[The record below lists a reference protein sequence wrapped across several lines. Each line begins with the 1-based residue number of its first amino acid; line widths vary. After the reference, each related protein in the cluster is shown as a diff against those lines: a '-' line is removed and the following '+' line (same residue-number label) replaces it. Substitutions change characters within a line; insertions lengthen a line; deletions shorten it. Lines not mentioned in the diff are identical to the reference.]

1 MRRSWVSVLHEAISA
16 AFSRVDSEPLLVRI
30 GVSAGKIDPFE
41 WLAGQ
46 SQTNRIIW
54 HSRHHNEIVFTCGA
68 AKEVSGS
75 GPETNSNIEMRIQDV
90 LGRPGDD
97 MRFFGGMRFDRTRPS
112 DELWRSFSGYRFV
125 LPRFEL
131 IARRDQVQVYCNL
144 VFPEDIKKRQSILA
158 DILSLEVSDSAPE
171 QSRNFLS
178 PVVRVNHPEQGV
190 WKERINWALE
200 KFENNDLEKVVLARR
215 ADFEFVE
222 PIKPFLLLK
231 KLIASTPNCFHY
243 YFEASDG
250 SAFLG
255 ATPERL
261 FYRNGLLI
269 ESEAVAGTQPRGATL
284 IDDEH
289 FRASLLTSE
298 KELREHAFVREFIR
312 DILDPLCESVS
323 IDHEASEMKLTMGR
337 HLVSRITGVLLPG
350 VSDMKLLDQL
360 HPTPAVGGFPGTESI
375 DVIREVEEFDRG
387 WYAGPVGWI
396 GQDSAH
402 FAVALRC
409 GLVRGKTISL
419 FSGAGIVR
427 GSEPESEWKEI
438 EQKILD
444 FINVLELDMEQVG

>member
-1 MRRSWVSVLHEAISA
+1 M
-16 AFSRVDSEPLLVRI
+16 RI

-215 ADFEFVE
+215 ADFELVE
-222 PIKPFLLLK
+222 PIKPVLLLK
-231 KLIASTPNCFHY
+231 KPIVSTPQWCHT
-243 YFEASDG
+243 YF
-250 SAFLG
+250 
-255 ATPERL
+255 
-261 FYRNGLLI
+261 
-269 ESEAVAGTQPRGATL
+269 
-284 IDDEH
+284 
-289 FRASLLTSE
+289 
-298 KELREHAFVREFIR
+298 
-312 DILDPLCESVS
+312 
-323 IDHEASEMKLTMGR
+323 
-337 HLVSRITGVLLPG
+337 
-350 VSDMKLLDQL
+350 
-360 HPTPAVGGFPGTESI
+360 
-375 DVIREVEEFDRG
+375 
-387 WYAGPVGWI
+387 
-396 GQDSAH
+396 
-402 FAVALRC
+402 
-409 GLVRGKTISL
+409 
-419 FSGAGIVR
+419 
-427 GSEPESEWKEI
+427 
-438 EQKILD
+438 
-444 FINVLELDMEQVG
+444 